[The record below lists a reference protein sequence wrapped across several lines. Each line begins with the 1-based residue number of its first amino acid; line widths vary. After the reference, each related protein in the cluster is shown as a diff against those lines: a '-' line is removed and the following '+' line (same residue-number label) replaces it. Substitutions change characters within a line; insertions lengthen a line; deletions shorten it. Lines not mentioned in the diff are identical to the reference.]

1 METFQVLEGRNKMLE
16 LFNGGLLEFWALL
29 SIISSLLS
37 VVPHVAKHNTLCD
50 NTLYEADQAQGV
62 DTLFMHTNI
71 FVHSCSI

>member
-1 METFQVLEGRNKMLE
+1 MLEGRNKMLE

-50 NTLYEADQAQGV
+50 NTLYEAD
-62 DTLFMHTNI
+62 H
-71 FVHSCSI
+71 